1 MIECDAI
8 QARMP
13 DVVHARASWT
23 EAERTHLVGCESC
36 AKEWRLVQSA
46 AALFRDTVV
55 DIEAIARRLR
65 SRAAAPLP
73 TPSLQRTPRRGARL
87 ALGILAAAAS
97 VLLLVKVLPN
107 GVPAV
112 RPSTPA
118 TAVAVLPEL
127 DGLTETQLEKVLSEL
142 TVVEET
148 VTPMRLPR
156 LGDLSEAQL
165 EQVLRDL
172 EG

>member
-1 MIECDAI
+1 MIDCDAI

-13 DVVHARASWT
+13 DVVHARTTWT
-23 EAERTHLVGCESC
+23 EAERTHLVGCDSC

-65 SRAAAPLP
+65 SRAAVPVP

-97 VLLLVKVLPN
+97 VVLLVRVLPN
-107 GVPAV
+107 RVPVA
-112 RPSTPA
+112 RPSAPA
-118 TAVAVLPEL
+118 SAVAVLPEL
-127 DGLTETQLEKVLSEL
+127 DGLNESQLEKVLSEL
-142 TVVEET
+142 SVVEEA
-148 VTPMRLPR
+148 VSPMRLPR